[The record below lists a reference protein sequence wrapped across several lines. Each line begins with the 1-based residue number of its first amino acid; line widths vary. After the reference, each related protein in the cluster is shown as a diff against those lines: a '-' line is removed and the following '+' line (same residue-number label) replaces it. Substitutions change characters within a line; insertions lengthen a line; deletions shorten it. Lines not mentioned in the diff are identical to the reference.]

1 MPLHKIGRVGIVFYS
16 EWEANRVY
24 SYLDYVRTDGNCY
37 MCVAEHLSDE
47 LNKPKDGADSTF
59 WRVVVDNSTTKLEL
73 LQNIDEKLETTKA
86 ELRAYIS
93 EVMANLNKAAI
104 VDTLPDTGEIGMLY
118 LVANGGSDDNLYD
131 EYIYINKGS
140 EAEPNF
146 VFEKLGSRQVEVN
159 LDGHYDKNEIDE
171 MLSKMPKFADFLP
184 NPLNVTLDKNQEL
197 NEFDFS
203 SIGIGGVESV
213 SFGEQNWD
221 KTNEYVYTDEQEN
234 KVLRKDYK
242 ALVETHFVFKD
253 GSEKTTNLNCF
264 KFTIEP
270 PKFADLAPDS
280 GIIVLHLNQELN
292 TEFFVSNGFLGL
304 TEFILGEQNW
314 VVIWQERYGAEIE
327 KTQTADIETTL
338 IFEDGSEK
346 VIVINYTKT
355 TREPYVPANIVADEL
370 KSAIIHELKDTKNGT
385 IKLRGRNWDY
395 GRDQTNASWVYRH
408 PNERTV
414 FGIDNGLI
422 IYIDSIDAYSRK
434 EYYENEIKLNSL
446 SDGNWG
452 SINGFAI
459 MQIDGK
465 NYCFYKENNDIKEPL
480 DTLNTWKNLLETGV
494 LVYADGEYAYKLSCK
509 FGEISNSGE
518 ISFVCDTEIIVRY
531 DTVG

>member
-1 MPLHKIGRVGIVFYS
+1 MPAYKIGRVGIVFYS

-47 LNKPKDGADSTF
+47 LNKPKDGEDSTF

-86 ELRAYIS
+86 ELRAYIG
-93 EVMANLNKAAI
+93 EVMANLNKAVI
-104 VDTLPDTGEIGMLY
+104 VENLPDRGEVGTLY

-140 EAEPNF
+140 EANPNF
-146 VFEKLGSRQVEVN
+146 VFEKLGSRQIEVN
-159 LDGHYDKNEIDE
+159 LDGYYDKNKIDE
-171 MLSKMPKFADFLP
+171 KLSKMPKFADLLT
-184 NPLNVTLDKNQEL
+184 NPFSVSLGENQEL
-197 NEFDFS
+197 NEVDFS
-203 SIGIGGVESV
+203 SIGIAGVESV

-221 KTNEYVYTDEQEN
+221 KFDEYAYTDEQEN

-253 GSEKTTNLNCF
+253 GSEKTINLDCL

-270 PKFADLAPDS
+270 PKFADLAPNS
-280 GIIVLHLNQELN
+280 STFYLPLNQELN
-292 TEFFVSNGFLGL
+292 TEFFVSRGFLGL

-314 VVIWQERYGAEIE
+314 VTIDQLQYGAEIE
-327 KTQTADIETTL
+327 KTQTADIETTF

-370 KSAIIHELKDTKNGT
+370 KSAIIHELKDMKKGT
-385 IKLRGRNWDY
+385 IKLRGRNADNSF
-395 GRDQTNASWVYRH
+395 DDLTNASWVYRH
-408 PNERTV
+408 PSERTV
-414 FGIDNGLI
+414 FNIHNNLI
-422 IYIDSIDAYSRK
+422 IYIQSIDAFSRK
-434 EYYENEIKLNSL
+434 EYFENEIKLNSL

-465 NYCFYKENNDIKEPL
+465 NYCFYKENNGTKEPL
-480 DTLNTWKNLLETGV
+480 DTLDTWKNLLETGV
-494 LVYADGEYAYKLSCK
+494 LVCGDYSYELSCK

-518 ISFVCDTEIIVRY
+518 ISFVCDTYITVGY

>member
-16 EWEANRVY
+16 EWEENRVY

-86 ELRAYIS
+86 ELRAYIG
-93 EVMANLNKAAI
+93 EVMANLNKATI
-104 VDTLPDTGEIGMLY
+104 VDTLPDTGEIGTLY

-131 EYIYINKGS
+131 EYIYINRGS
-140 EAEPNF
+140 EANPNF

-159 LDGHYDKNEIDE
+159 LDGYYDKNKIDE
-171 MLSKMPKFADFLP
+171 KLSKMPKFADFLTTP
-184 NPLNVTLDKNQEL
+184 VNIGLNQNQEL
-197 NEFDFS
+197 NKVDFS
-203 SIGIGGVESV
+203 NFGIAGVESV

-221 KTNEYVYTDEQEN
+221 KINEYVYTDEQEN
-234 KVLRKDYK
+234 KVLRKDYQ
-242 ALVETHFVFKD
+242 AQIETHFVFKD
-253 GSEKTTNLNCF
+253 GSEKTTNLDCL
-264 KFTIEP
+264 KFTTEP
-270 PKFADLAPDS
+270 PKFADLAPN
-280 GIIVLHLNQELN
+280 GGTFYLPLNQELN
-292 TEFFVSNGFLGL
+292 TEFFVSHGFFGL

-314 VVIWQERYGAEIE
+314 VVMHQERYGAEIE
-327 KTQTADIETTL
+327 KTQTANIETTL

-346 VIVINYTKT
+346 VTVINYTKT

-370 KSAIIHELKDTKNGT
+370 KSAIIHELTKTKNGT
-385 IKLRGRNWDY
+385 IRLRGRNGDN
-395 GRDQTNASWVYRH
+395 DSDLTNASWVYRH
-408 PNERTV
+408 PSERTV
-414 FGIDNGLI
+414 FDIDNKLI
-422 IYIDSIDAYSRK
+422 IYIQSIDAFSRK
-434 EYYENEIKLNSL
+434 ECYENEIKLNSL

-465 NYCFYKENNDIKEPL
+465 NYCFYKENNGIKEPL

-518 ISFVCDTEIIVRY
+518 ISFVCDTEIIVGY
-531 DTVG
+531 DTIG